1 VIATGKALTQM
12 SEIRRSLHQATAAF
26 ELGEFAKAESLLLE
40 VLRQA
45 PTYANVYNMLG
56 VIAGHRN
63 APQEAV
69 TLFRQALNLNPHYRE
84 AQVNLAITL
93 AEMGAYDQAAQEVD
107 ALEQRETTGQTS
119 LSPGVLGKLANAHA
133 DLGQKYHALRLYAQA
148 VVEYDRALGLCPTFP
163 DIHVLRALSCRE
175 LGDDAGARG
184 SLQRALELNP
194 NYVEAHVNLG
204 LLHQKAGNL
213 SEAVKTWE
221 RALELNPEHR
231 IARVYLV
238 QATAS
243 GTSVE

>member
-1 VIATGKALTQM
+1 M
-12 SEIRRSLHQATAAF
+12 SEIRRSLHQATAAL
-26 ELGEFAKAESLLLE
+26 ESGEFAKAENLLLE

-56 VIAGHRN
+56 VIASHRN
-63 APQEAV
+63 TPQEAI
-69 TLFRQALNLNPHYRE
+69 TLFRQALSLNPEYQE

-93 AEMGAYDQAAQEVD
+93 AEMGAYDQAAQEVG
-107 ALEQRETTGQTS
+107 ALEQREMTGQTY

-133 DLGQKYHALRLYAQA
+133 DLGQKYHTLRLYAQA
-148 VVEYDRALGLCPTFP
+148 VVEYDKALGLCPTFA
-163 DIHVLRALSCRE
+163 DIHVRRALSCRE

-194 NYVEAHVNLG
+194 NYVEAYVNLG
-204 LLHQKAGNL
+204 LLLQKAGNL

-231 IARVYLV
+231 LARIYLV
-238 QATAS
+238 HARAS
-243 GTSVE
+243 GATVE